1 MKRMKKQEKEHLN
14 FIIIIN
20 KGVDMQKIKD
30 FWNDSSNKRKIAIVV
45 AGIVLVIFVIKAI

>member
-1 MKRMKKQEKEHLN
+1 MKQQEKEHLN

>member
-14 FIIIIN
+14 FIMIIN

-30 FWNDSSNKRKIAIVV
+30 FWNNSSNKRKIAIVV
-45 AGIVLVIFVIKAI
+45 AGIILVIFVIKAI

>member
-14 FIIIIN
+14 FIMIIN

>member
-14 FIIIIN
+14 FIMIIN

-30 FWNDSSNKRKIAIVV
+30 FWNDSSKKRKIAIVV

>member
-14 FIIIIN
+14 FIMIIN

-30 FWNDSSNKRKIAIVV
+30 FWNDSSKQRKIAIVV